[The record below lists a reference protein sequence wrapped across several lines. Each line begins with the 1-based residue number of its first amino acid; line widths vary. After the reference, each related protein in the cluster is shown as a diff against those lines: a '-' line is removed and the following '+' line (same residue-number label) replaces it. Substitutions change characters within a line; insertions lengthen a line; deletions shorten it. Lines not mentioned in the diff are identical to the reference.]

1 MSSAW
6 EFGEARPTLHMFIQ
20 VSARPFCR
28 GHLPCKANMMF
39 NLNPNRIQCCW
50 NKTKQALIIYNII
63 YCNSIMIIVIIVIT
77 CNNYTH
83 IILIKNDNKLGNSLT
98 PSTATSTGD
107 LTRSSQSSAAG
118 PHSSLPGG
126 QATRQVSWDFTQE
139 TMGFWGFSEKTHGK
153 KHRKWYVFWNPSSRQ
168 LSNSDSSPSFSF
180 PSRMA
185 IAIAMYCVYPI
196 FKRSQIGNHRGI
208 RFCWWCRSNCNVLN
222 TWGTAK
228 SKGWPNFPKKV
239 TTSWEDLKQ
248 D

>member
-153 KHRKWYVFWNPSSRQ
+153 KLICFLKSIKSSIIQFRFKSIIFIPKSNGHRYSHVLRIPHFQTQPDRESQRDQILLVMSVQ
-168 LSNSDSSPSFSF
+168 L
-180 PSRMA
+180 
-185 IAIAMYCVYPI
+185 
-196 FKRSQIGNHRGI
+196 
-208 RFCWWCRSNCNVLN
+208 
-222 TWGTAK
+222 
-228 SKGWPNFPKKV
+228 
-239 TTSWEDLKQ
+239 
-248 D
+248 